1 MDTSGYRPKITSADN
16 SMRQEPRGGNVP
28 DIAINFVTSYDENLF
43 AIEKL
48 VEAVV

>member
-1 MDTSGYRPKITSADN
+1 MNNFINK
-16 SMRQEPRGGNVP
+16 QEPHGGNVL
-28 DIAINFVTSYDENLF
+28 DIAINFVTSYDEIFF